1 MSDQEPTNE
10 AFQHG
15 PGDDIAGSESC
26 PSFETLSAFADGE
39 LDPVEAS
46 IVAGHLATCSSCQL
60 VIQDISILSRLVAAA
75 PVPAAGR
82 SFRLTSETPGLRV
95 PTTPESP
102 VPIPTPIHGR
112 RRIIS
117 LYPFATAIAA
127 LLLIAVI
134 TGDLVSNRGGS
145 TPLVPESTPAVLYID
160 GTPYTQEDD
169 NAVHAVAIEPTSDQ
183 PTGGQAPVR
192 RDSQEQTADSGGFWN
207 SWRLVEI
214 ILGLTVAGLLVT
226 MMRKRSLRKREL

>member
-1 MSDQEPTNE
+1 MSDQKPTNE

-15 PGDDIAGSESC
+15 PGDDSAGSDSC

-39 LDPVEAS
+39 LDQVEAS
-46 IVAGHLATCSSCQL
+46 VVAEHLATCSSCQL
-60 VIQDISILSRLVAAA
+60 ALQDIQLLSRLVAAA
-75 PVPAAGR
+75 PAPVASR
-82 SFRLTSETPGLRV
+82 SFRLTSGTPGVQIR
-95 PTTPESP
+95 TTPEP
-102 VPIPTPIHGR
+102 PILIPTPIQER
-112 RRIIS
+112 RRIVS

-169 NAVHAVAIEPTSDQ
+169 NAARAVGLDPTSDQ
-183 PTGGQAPVR
+183 PTGGQARVR
-192 RDSQEQTADSGGFWN
+192 GKSQEKTADSGGFWN

-226 MMRKRSLRKREL
+226 MVRKGPLRKR